1 MVGKKV
7 GCGFPHLLCGD
18 TAHEMQFGVAT
29 DIMFQTVMLLFIA
42 AFFVNG
48 ALATAV
54 FVLAFL
60 LVDVTVLARRT
71 SGRHPDW

>member
-1 MVGKKV
+1 
-7 GCGFPHLLCGD
+7 
-18 TAHEMQFGVAT
+18 MQFGVAT
-29 DIMFQTVMLLFIA
+29 DIVFQTVMLLLIA

-71 SGRHPDW
+71 SGRHPHW